1 MVRIKKTI
9 LLENNLMTCTRSLKK
24 NVYIKLS
31 IKYLRRLI
39 YLSLFTCLS
48 CLQTF
53 NEMNTDNVNN
63 PLMMAA
69 SWITIQDCDQL

>member
-1 MVRIKKTI
+1 
-9 LLENNLMTCTRSLKK
+9 MTCTRSLKK
-24 NVYIKLS
+24 MFTSSYRLS
-31 IKYLRRLI
+31 IYV
-39 YLSLFTCLS
+39 CLS

-69 SWITIQDCDQL
+69 SWITIQDYDQL

>member
-1 MVRIKKTI
+1 
-9 LLENNLMTCTRSLKK
+9 MTCTRSLK

-69 SWITIQDCDQL
+69 SWITIQDYDQL

>member
-1 MVRIKKTI
+1 
-9 LLENNLMTCTRSLKK
+9 MTCTRSLKK
-24 NVYIKLS
+24 MFTSSYRLY
-31 IKYLRRLI
+31 KYLRRLI

-69 SWITIQDCDQL
+69 SWITIQDYDQL